1 MFKKI
6 LIANRGEIALQI
18 IRACREL
25 GVESVAVYSESDCDS
40 LAVKFADEA
49 VCVGPADSA
58 GSYLH
63 IPSIISAAEIT
74 GAEAIH
80 PGYGFLSENA
90 DFVEVCEMCHIG
102 FIGPRPETMR
112 LIGDKWEARK
122 VMAGA
127 GIPILPG
134 GKAASVEEALETVQ
148 RIGFPIII
156 KARSG
161 GGGKGMRL
169 VFDEDNLP
177 GAFAMAQ
184 REAQA
189 SFEDSELYLEKY
201 IEKARHIEIQ
211 ILADSQGNAI
221 HLGERDCTIQRRY
234 QKLLE
239 ESPSPN
245 LGSNLRREMGQMAI
259 KGAKVVG
266 YLNTGTMEFLLDT
279 QGHYYFSEMNT
290 RIQVEHPVTEV
301 VTKVNLLKEQI
312 RIATGQ
318 KLRWR
323 QQNIRFLGHG
333 LECRIYAED
342 PDTLLPSPGKVTVL
356 HLPGGNG
363 VRVDTA
369 LHTDC
374 VVPPYYDSLIAK
386 LIVHGEDRR
395 ESIKKMARCLEEF
408 TIEGVKTTISLH
420 RKILQ
425 DEDFVRGEFFTDF
438 LSRYGLK

>member
-374 VVPPYYDSLIAK
+374 AVPPYYDSLIAK